1 MPALGRLIQW
11 AQGKKTYLSAIA
23 LAVIGILWS
32 DGYISDDT
40 AKLLAMLFNAASV
53 ASLRDALGKRERA
66 TDAN

>member
-11 AQGKKTYLSAIA
+11 ARGKKTYLSAIA

-32 DGYISDDT
+32 DGYIGDDT

-53 ASLRDALGKRERA
+53 ASIRDAIARKGIQ
-66 TDAN
+66 